1 MFHFLDD
8 TMWVLFFYVT
18 EDEDDISTAA
28 LIRELERHV
37 TISRQT
43 RARVASN
50 EGEQSINF
58 LMANNLFLFQCNLIS
73 LIYIYISFGQQ

>member
-1 MFHFLDD
+1 M
-8 TMWVLFFYVT
+8 LFFYDT

-50 EGEQSINF
+50 EGEQSVNF
-58 LMANNLFLFQCNLIS
+58 LMANNLFLLQYNLIS
-73 LIYIYISFGQQ
+73 LICILFGQQ